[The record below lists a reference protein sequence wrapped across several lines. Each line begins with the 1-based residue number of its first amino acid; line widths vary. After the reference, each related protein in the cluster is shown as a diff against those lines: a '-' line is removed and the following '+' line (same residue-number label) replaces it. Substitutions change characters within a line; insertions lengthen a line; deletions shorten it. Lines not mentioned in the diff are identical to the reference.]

1 MKGNRMH
8 VLPEITK
15 ASGCHAFD
23 ADGRRYLDLM
33 NGFGAVF
40 LGHGQPR
47 VVEALRTQVSS
58 LWICGRLPTPAA
70 TAAQERIRELLP
82 AGMKFAGLCSTGM
95 EAAEYAMRVA
105 AVATGRGEFAG
116 FARGMHG
123 KSGMTAAMCWS
134 NAPLAPD
141 CVHRLAFVDEMPEE
155 SVLATLEARLAS
167 RRLAAVFVEPM
178 QGSNALHEASAAFLP
193 EVARLCRQ
201 HGTLLV
207 VDEILTGLHRAGT
220 RFYCDRAGVVPD
232 LVLFAKSM
240 GNGFPVSSIAV
251 HQDLPL
257 DARSMPGSTFSGNPL
272 ASAAV
277 AATLA
282 LMSEMDL
289 GAHVAAIEQ
298 VVRGTLGAIA
308 PATAVLRGRGALWAL
323 EFADEAMCAKVARE
337 ALRTGVLLSSYGRCI
352 RLLPAATV
360 DLAALR
366 KACHA
371 LARSCGAES
380 PAAVG
385 EG

>member
-1 MKGNRMH
+1 MQ
-8 VLPEITK
+8 VLPEITQ

-23 ADGRRYLDLM
+23 ANGRRYLDLM

-47 VVEALRTQVSS
+47 VVEALRAQASS
-58 LWICGRLPTPAA
+58 VWICGRHPTAAA
-70 TAAQERIRELLP
+70 TAAQQRIRGLLP

-105 AVATGRGEFAG
+105 AVATGRSEFAG
-116 FARGMHG
+116 FARSMHG
-123 KSGMTAAMCWS
+123 KSVMTAAMCWS

-141 CVHRLAFVDEMPEE
+141 SVHRLPFVDEMPEE
-155 SVLATLEARLAS
+155 RVLASLEAQLAA
-167 RRLAAVFVEPM
+167 RRLAAVFVEPV
-178 QGSNALHEASAAFLP
+178 QGSNAAHEASAAFLP
-193 EVARLCRQ
+193 EVARLCRR

-207 VDEILTGLHRAGT
+207 VDEILTGLHRTGT
-220 RFYCDRAGVVPD
+220 RFYCDRVGVVPD

-240 GNGFPVSSIAV
+240 GNGFPVSSVAV
-251 HQDLPL
+251 RQDLPL

-282 LMSEMDL
+282 VMEEMDL
-289 GAHVAAIEQ
+289 AAQVAAIEQ

-323 EFADEAMCAKVARE
+323 EFSEEAVCATVARE
-337 ALRTGVLLSSYGRCI
+337 ALRAGVLLSSYGRCI

-366 KACHA
+366 QACDG
-371 LARSCGAES
+371 LARACGVES
-380 PAAVG
+380 AAAVG
-385 EG
+385 EGE

>member
-1 MKGNRMH
+1 MK
-8 VLPEITK
+8 VLPEITR

-47 VVEALRTQVSS
+47 VVEALREQVSS

-70 TAAQERIRELLP
+70 AAAQERIREVLP

-95 EAAEYAMRVA
+95 EAAEYAMRLA
-105 AVATGRGEFAG
+105 AVATGRREFAG

-123 KSGMTAAMCWS
+123 KSGMTAAMCWN

-141 CVHRLAFVDEMPEE
+141 AVHRLAFVDEMPEE
-155 SVLATLEARLAS
+155 RVLANLEARLAP

-193 EVARLCRQ
+193 EVARLCRL

-207 VDEILTGLHRAGT
+207 ADEILTGLYRAGT
-220 RFYCDRAGVVPD
+220 RFYCDGVGVVPD
-232 LVLFAKSM
+232 LMLFAKSM
-240 GNGFPVSSIAV
+240 GNGFPVSSVAAR
-251 HQDLPL
+251 QDLAL

-282 LMSEMDL
+282 VMGEMDL
-289 GAHVAAIEQ
+289 GANVAAIEQ
-298 VVRGTLGAIA
+298 VVRGALGAIA

-323 EFADEAMCAKVARE
+323 EFADEAMCAKAARE
-337 ALRTGVLLSSYGRCI
+337 AQRAGVLLSSYGRCI

-366 KACHA
+366 QACHG

-380 PAAVG
+380 PAAIG